1 MKYTK
6 KTHQAVGIL
15 RDRGQLTIPDS
26 MRNSVPWMYPGSAV
40 SMSWSDEK
48 LVIQPP
54 KKVTDWKK
62 IHELR
67 AKLSKVKSASTI
79 STAEFIRR
87 DRMSH

>member
-1 MKYTK
+1 MKMK
-6 KTHQAVGIL
+6 KQAVGIL
-15 RDRGQLTIPDS
+15 RDRGQLTIPDT

-48 LVIQPP
+48 LVIEPP

-67 AKLSKVKSASTI
+67 AKLSKARSESTI
-79 STAEFIRR
+79 STVEFIRR